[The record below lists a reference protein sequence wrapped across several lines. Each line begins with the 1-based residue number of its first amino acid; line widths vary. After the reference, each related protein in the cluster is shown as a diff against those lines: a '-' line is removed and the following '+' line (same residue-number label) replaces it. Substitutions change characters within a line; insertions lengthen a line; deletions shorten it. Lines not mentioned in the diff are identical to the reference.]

1 MLELE
6 VEIPARCSECQRE
19 EVQASTVMDASTSSA
34 PRRVLKTTSDE
45 DRQRIITAYES
56 GATPASIGNMLNINK
71 STVYGIIKRY
81 KDTWQIESKKRGGHR
96 AKSLSSEAVDSIR
109 VWIDEDCTLTLKA
122 LAEKVFQQ
130 YGVRVAAST
139 IAKEVKEFNYS
150 FKMIQRVPE
159 RRNTAATIEERTAY
173 AARFY
178 DIAREVPVNGLVYLD
193 EVGFNVSMRTSK
205 ALPILIAGSF

>member
-1 MLELE
+1 MEQEVVDGQELTKNDSTTIVDACAASEEIEPAMETCQLEAELTEPVIDSKSSTPSEGSPSKVRIEDEVSEDSLML
-6 VEIPARCSECQRE
+6 
-19 EVQASTVMDASTSSA
+19 MDASTSSA

-56 GATPASIGNMLNINK
+56 GATPASIANMLNINK

-109 VWIDEDCTLTLKA
+109 VWIDEDCTITLKA

-150 FKMIQRVPE
+150 FK
-159 RRNTAATIEERTAY
+159 
-173 AARFY
+173 
-178 DIAREVPVNGLVYLD
+178 
-193 EVGFNVSMRTSK
+193 
-205 ALPILIAGSF
+205 